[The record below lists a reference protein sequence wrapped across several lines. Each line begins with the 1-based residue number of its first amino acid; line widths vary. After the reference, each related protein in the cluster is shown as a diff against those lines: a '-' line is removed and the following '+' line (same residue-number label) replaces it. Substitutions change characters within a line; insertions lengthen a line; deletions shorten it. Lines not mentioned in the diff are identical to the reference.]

1 MKPMSEVK
9 SVEIYL
15 ELINSV
21 LWFISFLI
29 YKTEMINI
37 YTSLGCG

>member
-1 MKPMSEVK
+1 MSEVK

-29 YKTEMINI
+29 YKMEMINI
-37 YTSLGCG
+37 YTPLGCG

>member
-1 MKPMSEVK
+1 MSEVK

-29 YKTEMINI
+29 YNMEMIHI

>member
-15 ELINSV
+15 ELIKSV
-21 LWFISFLI
+21 SWFISFLI
-29 YKTEMINI
+29 YKMEMINI